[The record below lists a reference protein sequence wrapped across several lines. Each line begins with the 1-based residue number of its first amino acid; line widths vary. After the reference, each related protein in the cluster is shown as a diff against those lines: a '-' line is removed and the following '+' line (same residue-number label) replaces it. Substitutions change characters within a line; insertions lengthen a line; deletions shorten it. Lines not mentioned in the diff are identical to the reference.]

1 MITTSLKGEAPGAY
15 RLVQAVTRRQLD
27 PEQQRQWTA
36 AALSLMWAAVPQHPD
51 DTDAWPVM
59 ARLLP
64 HVLAVSEHAT
74 SGEVESDTTAG
85 LLTET
90 ARYLWSRA
98 ELQQATRLLE
108 RALTLRET
116 RLGPDHPRHR
126 PKTSTTSPP
135 SSAPRATSTTPAPCS
150 SAP

>member
-15 RLVQAVTRRQLD
+15 RLVHAVTRRQLD

-108 RALTLRET
+108 RALTIRET
-116 RLGPDHPRHR
+116 RLGADHPDTMRSR
-126 PKTSTTSPP
+126 ELLAAVVTELEN
-135 SSAPRATSTTPAPCS
+135 RD
-150 SAP
+150 

>member
-74 SGEVESDTTAG
+74 SGE
-85 LLTET
+85 
-90 ARYLWSRA
+90 ARGPPGSR
-98 ELQQATRLLE
+98 
-108 RALTLRET
+108 
-116 RLGPDHPRHR
+116 
-126 PKTSTTSPP
+126 PP
-135 SSAPRATSTTPAPCS
+135 
-150 SAP
+150 